1 MNVGTDD
8 SLIAGWNCFSAL
20 NLKMAMAGW
29 SAMKSLKLLLSL
41 VTGCDETEGTI
52 GMMSER
58 RCWDLNLLN
67 SNLKA
72 RCVHFCEFMKTG
84 GRDFVCWQKNLVF
97 PLLCRHAI

>member
-1 MNVGTDD
+1 MIGRPCSALIGSVESNMNVGTDD

-41 VTGCDETEGTI
+41 VTGCDETEVTI

-67 SNLKA
+67 SNLKT
-72 RCVHFCEFMKTG
+72 RCVHF
-84 GRDFVCWQKNLVF
+84 
-97 PLLCRHAI
+97 